1 MIDFDKEDLLFLA
14 PLAGYT
20 DLPFREVVKKF
31 GADVTV
37 SEMISSN
44 ALVYNS
50 AKTLKMLEKSSCE
63 VPYIVQI
70 AGNNEKIIKEAVL
83 ILNDMP
89 GIDGID
95 LNCGCPVPKV
105 VRQGSGSAL
114 LKDLSKMSKIIKTI
128 KKNSNKRYT
137 SVKARL
143 GFDSKIAKEIAIT
156 CENSGAD
163 FLTLHARTR
172 SDGYKSDRI
181 DYNEIK
187 EAKEVLNIPL
197 IANGNV
203 VNLKSYKNI
212 KNITKADGVM
222 IGRGAIGNPW
232 IFYQI
237 KNDIQ
242 ILKKEKIQEI
252 VLEHFE
258 RMLDFYGE
266 KATGIFRKHLH
277 TYSKNFAD
285 ATAFRD
291 KVNRVEDPFVLKQ
304 YIKSFF
310 AS

>member
-1 MIDFDKEDLLFLA
+1 MIDFDKEDLLFLS

-50 AKTLKMLEKSSCE
+50 AKTLKMLEKSSDE
-63 VPYIVQI
+63 VPFIVQI

-83 ILNDMP
+83 ILNDIP

-114 LKDLSKMSKIIKTI
+114 LKDLPKMSKIIETI

-172 SDGYKSDRI
+172 SDGYKSNKI

-187 EAKEVLNIPL
+187 KAKEVLNIPL
-197 IANGNV
+197 VANGNV
-203 VNLKSYKNI
+203 
-212 KNITKADGVM
+212 
-222 IGRGAIGNPW
+222 
-232 IFYQI
+232 
-237 KNDIQ
+237 
-242 ILKKEKIQEI
+242 
-252 VLEHFE
+252 
-258 RMLDFYGE
+258 
-266 KATGIFRKHLH
+266 TGIFRKHLH
-277 TYSKNFAD
+277 VYSKNFAD

-291 KVNRVEDPFVLKQ
+291 KVNRVEDPLVLKQ

-310 AS
+310 IS